1 MIEYRFFISNSKTY
15 IEERSSFFV
24 HSLDELKD
32 FDYSYYHEDD
42 ISLYVESSRRAYKWL
57 RENYPELLI

>member
-15 IEERSSFFV
+15 KEERSYFIV

-32 FDYSYYHEDD
+32 FDYSCYHEDD
-42 ISLYVESSRRAYKWL
+42 ISLYVESSNRAYKWL